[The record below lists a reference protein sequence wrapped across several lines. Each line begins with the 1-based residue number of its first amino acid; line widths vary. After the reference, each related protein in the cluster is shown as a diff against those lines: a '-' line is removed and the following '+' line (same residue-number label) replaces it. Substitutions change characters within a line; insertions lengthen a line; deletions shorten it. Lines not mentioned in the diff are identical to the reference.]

1 MDVAGKPPSPVVAF
15 EKRVELVSK
24 LHAVV
29 AITEICAFRCHQAA
43 ELAKQKMDEGI
54 LSEAPLNS
62 SYDEL
67 MHKIEDAEAVLAFT
81 RKYIN

>member
-1 MDVAGKPPSPVVAF
+1 MDVAGKPPSSIDAVA
-15 EKRVELVSK
+15 KKVELVSK

-29 AITEICAFRCHQAA
+29 AITEICAVRCHEAA

-54 LSEAPLNS
+54 LSEAPLNLS
-62 SYDEL
+62 IDEL
-67 MHKIEDAEAVLAFT
+67 MQKIENAEAVLAIT